1 MGIHSRKLP
10 VPRRFYN
17 PSDIFS
23 KLGLSR
29 GRNLKVAA
37 FEPLA
42 RGRVYKIIL
51 SQTNQTHTFHI
62 QIKYV

>member
-1 MGIHSRKLP
+1 MIHLIAATPDFK
-10 VPRRFYN
+10 
-17 PSDIFS
+17 IIE
-23 KLGLSR
+23 
-29 GRNLKVAA
+29 LKVAA

-42 RGRVYKIIL
+42 RGRVNKIIL